1 MKYLYQNYVQ
11 HLILIDATYETT
23 NYALPLFFAV
33 IKTNANLLLE

>member
-1 MKYLYQNYVQ
+1 MKYLNQNYVP

-33 IKTNANLLLE
+33 IKTSANLLLE